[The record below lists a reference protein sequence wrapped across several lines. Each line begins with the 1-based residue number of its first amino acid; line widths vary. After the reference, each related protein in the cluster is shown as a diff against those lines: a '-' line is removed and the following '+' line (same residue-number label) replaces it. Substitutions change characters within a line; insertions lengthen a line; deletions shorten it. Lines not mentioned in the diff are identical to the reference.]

1 MWAIQIVLILM
12 HSPTD
17 THTHTKNRSTT
28 ITAEYANASILCM
41 LSAEK
46 MSIAI
51 VPKNQA
57 NWIDAY
63 FSMHFALD
71 FTYIN
76 DSITIMIVMI
86 LTLHFRGRNSQTMP
100 LRALDDAI
108 SNTKHEKHV
117 LYFTNLQFE
126 NEIFTF
132 SIDDYYHF
140 ANVYETSYH
149 SKDSG
154 HKSTTVFSTC
164 FRFFSQCIDII

>member
-1 MWAIQIVLILM
+1 MGDSNSVDFNAF
-12 HSPTD
+12 TNRY
-17 THTHTKNRSTT
+17 THKKNRSTT

-46 MSIAI
+46 MSIPI
-51 VPKNQA
+51 VPKNQV

-63 FSMHFALD
+63 FAMHFALD

-117 LYFTNLQFE
+117 LYFTNFQFD
-126 NEIFTF
+126 NEVFTI
-132 SIDDYYHF
+132 SINVYYHF
-140 ANVYETSYH
+140 
-149 SKDSG
+149 SK
-154 HKSTTVFSTC
+154 C
-164 FRFFSQCIDII
+164 LRDIIPFKRLGT